1 MASLRKPLC
10 FAKSLQQQ
18 TKEPWII
25 LCNIHLENCLITSS
39 LRYKFLI
46 EFPKQYVTKKIAD
59 AIYEIFAPTP
69 KHRHR

>member
-46 EFPKQYVTKKIAD
+46 EFPKQYVTKKD
-59 AIYEIFAPTP
+59 S
-69 KHRHR
+69 